1 MNSNIFKIKYE
12 KYKSKYLS
20 LKKQLG
26 GECNPMPDIEEQ
38 NFNTFEK
45 LSDLQPKERIT
56 IRGKCYNVRSL
67 YKWIITD
74 NNVVLPERSFFEH
87 IEGFDELFLDDRRI
101 PSDKKNLINEEERQA
116 LINAYRIL

>member
-26 GECNPMPDIEEQ
+26 GECDPMPNIDDQ
-38 NFNTFEK
+38 DFNTNQN
-45 LSDLQPKERIT
+45 LRILPPKERIT

-74 NNVVLPERSFFEH
+74 NNVVLPERSFF
-87 IEGFDELFLDDRRI
+87 IEDFDEFFLDDRRI
-101 PSDKKNLINEEERQA
+101 PSDTKNLINEEERQA